1 LVAGQ
6 VRVQPIS
13 LYADEKIIHLTLLDP
28 KTRRGSG
35 KRAKKARGAKAAARG
50 VKPETERDE
59 DLGADREEAA
69 ALPIAVTT
77 PLGRIL
83 VTVQAELEA
92 FVEGGL
98 AAQRNVDLL
107 RTAQKRLDALGLTA
121 GARPLD
127 SLLQALATA
136 VRGGEAPAW
145 NDAAGRLLRAYYVTH
160 LAADY
165 ETISVACRG
174 LS

>member
-121 GARPLD
+121 
-127 SLLQALATA
+127 